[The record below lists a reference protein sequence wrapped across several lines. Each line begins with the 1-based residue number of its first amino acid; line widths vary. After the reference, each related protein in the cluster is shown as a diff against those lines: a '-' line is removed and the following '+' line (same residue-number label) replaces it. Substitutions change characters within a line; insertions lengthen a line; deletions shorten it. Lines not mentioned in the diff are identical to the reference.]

1 MDRVGIHAHSGFDG
15 SCVED
20 RQTPA
25 GSGPGRCP
33 LMDYY
38 TIVGLATMAFV
49 AGLVGLRLAK
59 DERLLRRK
67 RVLID

>member
-1 MDRVGIHAHSGFDG
+1 
-15 SCVED
+15 
-20 RQTPA
+20 
-25 GSGPGRCP
+25 
-33 LMDYY
+33 MDYY